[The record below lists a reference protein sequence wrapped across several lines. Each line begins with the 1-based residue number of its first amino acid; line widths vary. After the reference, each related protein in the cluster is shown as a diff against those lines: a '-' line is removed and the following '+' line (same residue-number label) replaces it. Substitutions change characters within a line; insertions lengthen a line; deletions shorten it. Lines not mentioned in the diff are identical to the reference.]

1 MRSKEKIEMN
11 PSILPSKSVDKNYLL
26 RLLNGNTEM
35 MGVVLKEIFHNIP
48 NCLNEIHSGLNSN
61 DSLSVATFASRAKS
75 AFTILREDQLAIAF
89 LHVETAARAGNMNA
103 ATSTFTSVLEASR
116 SRISSIKEAA

>member
-1 MRSKEKIEMN
+1 MN

-35 MGVVLKEIFHNIP
+35 MGVVLNEIFHNIP

-61 DSLSVATFASRAKS
+61 DSLSVATYASRAKS
-75 AFTILREDQLAIAF
+75 AFTILREDQLAKAF
-89 LHVETAARAGNMNA
+89 LQIETAARSGNMNA
-103 ATSTFTSVLEASR
+103 ATGTFTSVLEASR